1 MCAKGSMKNGER
13 MTKETMRR
21 MILLLL
27 KAESNTNNEEEAAAL
42 PQRFDDSDR
51 LIGRSDDRI
60 WLQLSHT
67 VYLAL

>member
-1 MCAKGSMKNGER
+1 VRKREHEER
-13 MTKETMRR
+13 GADDEGDKEEDDT
-21 MILLLL
+21 IV
-27 KAESNTNNEEEAAAL
+27 AESNTNNEEEAADL
-42 PQRFDDSDR
+42 PQRFDYSDR

>member
-1 MCAKGSMKNGER
+1 
-13 MTKETMRR
+13 MR
-21 MILLLL
+21 
-27 KAESNTNNEEEAAAL
+27 KKPQAL